1 LTKTELA
8 VGDSTWI
15 ELIYTMGPHGG
26 EVRKSATVT
35 TNDTTTGNINIS
47 FQGKGWS
54 PSDTTIK
61 LGVNPEVLDFGPL
74 GKKLRMELETKIT
87 NLSQEQMQLAIVGSP
102 PEFFEKV
109 ELSKD
114 KIKPKK
120 TAKLEVRLKKE
131 SEDQRF
137 QESITLEAKGKS
149 TTYRFTLLAQKGY
162 ESKIEAKETS
172 STATKKPDE
181 K

>member
-1 LTKTELA
+1 MTKTELA

-15 ELIYTMGPHGG
+15 ELIYTMGHGG
-26 EVRKSATVT
+26 EANKSATVN
-35 TNDTTTGNINIS
+35 TNDTTTGNISIS
-47 FQGKGWS
+47 FKGKAWL

-61 LGVNPEVLDFGPL
+61 LAVNPQVLDFGPL

-120 TAKLEVRLKKE
+120 TAKLEVRLKRE

-172 STATKKPDE
+172 STAKKKPDE

>member
-1 LTKTELA
+1 
-8 VGDSTWI
+8 
-15 ELIYTMGPHGG
+15 MGHGG
-26 EVRKSATVT
+26 EANKSAAVT
-35 TNDTTTGNINIS
+35 TNDTTTGNISIS
-47 FQGKGWS
+47 FKGKAWL
-54 PSDTTIK
+54 PSDTSIK
-61 LGVNPEVLDFGPL
+61 LEVNPQVLDFGPL

-120 TAKLEVRLKKE
+120 TAKLEVRLKRE

-162 ESKIEAKETS
+162 ESKIEAKEAPS
-172 STATKKPDE
+172 SGKQKPDE

>member
-8 VGDSTWI
+8 VGDSTWVA
-15 ELIYTMGPHGG
+15 LIYTMGQSSSEAH
-26 EVRKSATVT
+26 KSATVT
-35 TNDTTTGNINIS
+35 TNDTITGNLSIS
-47 FQGKGWS
+47 FKGKGWL

-61 LGVNPEVLDFGPL
+61 LGVNPQVLDFGPL
-74 GKKLRMELETKIT
+74 GKKLKMELETKIT
-87 NLSQEQMQLAIVGSP
+87 NLGQEEMQLAIVGSP

-114 KIKPKK
+114 KIKPNK
-120 TAKLEVRLKKE
+120 TAKLEVRLKRE

-137 QESITLEAKGKS
+137 KESITLEAKGKS

-172 STATKKPDE
+172 SPGKKKPDE

>member
-1 LTKTELA
+1 MTKAELA

-15 ELIYTMGPHGG
+15 ELIYTMGQHGG
-26 EVRKSATVT
+26 EVSKSATVT
-35 TNDTTTGNINIS
+35 TNDTTTGNISIS
-47 FQGKGWS
+47 FRGKGWV

-61 LGVNPEVLDFGPL
+61 LEVNPQVLDFGPL
-74 GKKLRMELETKIT
+74 GKKLRRELETKIT
-87 NLSQEQMQLAIVGSP
+87 NLSQEEMQLAIVGCP

-114 KIKPKK
+114 KIKPNK
-120 TAKLEVRLKKE
+120 TAKLEVRLKRD

-137 QESITLEAKGKS
+137 QESITLEAKNKS
-149 TTYRFTLLAQKGY
+149 TPYRFTLLVQKGF
-162 ESKIEAKETS
+162 ETKVEAKEAS
-172 STATKKPDE
+172 SSGEKKPDE

>member
-1 LTKTELA
+1 
-8 VGDSTWI
+8 
-15 ELIYTMGPHGG
+15 
-26 EVRKSATVT
+26 
-35 TNDTTTGNINIS
+35 
-47 FQGKGWS
+47 
-54 PSDTTIK
+54 
-61 LGVNPEVLDFGPL
+61 
-74 GKKLRMELETKIT
+74 
-87 NLSQEQMQLAIVGSP
+87 VGSP

-114 KIKPKK
+114 KIKPNK

-149 TTYRFTLLAQKGY
+149 TTYRFTLLVQKGY

>member
-1 LTKTELA
+1 MTKTELA

-15 ELIYTMGPHGG
+15 ELIYTMGQHGG
-26 EVRKSATVT
+26 EVSKSATVT
-35 TNDTTTGNINIS
+35 TNDTITGNINIS
-47 FQGKGWS
+47 FRGKGWV
-54 PSDTTIK
+54 PSDTAIK
-61 LGVNPEVLDFGPL
+61 LEVNPQVLDFGPL
-74 GKKLRMELETKIT
+74 GKKLRMELETEMK
-87 NLSQEQMQLAIVGSP
+87 NLSQEEMQLAIVGCP

-114 KIKPKK
+114 KIKPNKK
-120 TAKLEVRLKKE
+120 AKLEVRLKRE

-137 QESITLEAKGKS
+137 QESITLEAKNKS

-162 ESKIEAKETS
+162 ESKIEAKEAS
-172 STATKKPDE
+172 SSGKQKPDE